1 MTSVFKSTQLP
12 ILILCKVF
20 GLINLSY
27 TFESTGL
34 LVQNNTNTTQYA
46 LLEIIRMCVLIM
58 FTYIVYCRGFYYIVY
73 FRLVK
78 FWIVIIASRI
88 SELWIIK
95 LINGIIEFDQKLA
108 LLSTAFM
115 VRRRSLSKKRWII
128 IAISLFLYLVG
139 YEVCA
144 LNLWHLKTLDITT
157 IPVLFF
163 SMPYI
168 TDFVVI
174 ITVSFYLNNLNY
186 RFQTLNDF
194 WKCLPSGLI
203 PTRGEWTQPEIVM
216 LVESIRL
223 LHAKLSEI
231 LKIFNLSYGLLLLG
245 FFVCS
250 FIDFIYIFY
259 LMIYH
264 ELASP
269 KVSFTQNIIKYLPL
283 HMFTFQIIVFM
294 MSIIVAV
301 SWIKEE
307 KNRIISYLRLCRISK
322 LPVDTKLQVKMF
334 LNQITISD
342 FDEITA
348 FGFFNINLNL
358 VIAILILLITGLASL
373 IQMRNHP
380 IILTMVNN
388 TLSFYKIWVLN

>member
-1 MTSVFKSTQLP
+1 
-12 ILILCKVF
+12 
-20 GLINLSY
+20 
-27 TFESTGL
+27 
-34 LVQNNTNTTQYA
+34 
-46 LLEIIRMCVLIM
+46 
-58 FTYIVYCRGFYYIVY
+58 
-73 FRLVK
+73 
-78 FWIVIIASRI
+78 
-88 SELWIIK
+88 
-95 LINGIIEFDQKLA
+95 LINGIIEFDEKLA

-128 IAISLFLYLVG
+128 IAISLFLYIIG

-144 LNLWHLKTLDITT
+144 LNLWKLKTLDITT

-194 WKCLPSGLI
+194 WKCLPTGLI
-203 PTRGEWTQPEIVM
+203 PTRGEWTHPEIVM

-250 FIDFIYIFY
+250 FIDFMYIFY

-283 HMFTFQIIVFM
+283 HMFTVQIIVFL

-307 KNRIISYLRLCRISK
+307 VPSIQFINKYYIRHTSI
-322 LPVDTKLQVKMF
+322 
-334 LNQITISD
+334 LNT
-342 FDEITA
+342 T
-348 FGFFNINLNL
+348 
-358 VIAILILLITGLASL
+358 T
-373 IQMRNHP
+373 
-380 IILTMVNN
+380 
-388 TLSFYKIWVLN
+388 W